1 MMRKK
6 SIEELT
12 EELGEILKD
21 IYETEGLEKARNIVT
36 DTMQKVEQN
45 IIGDL
50 QNKSEWDLILSQIE
64 EMARNL
70 TGPRKIADQLNC
82 TVNVVYT
89 TIRKKEIYNRRDVR
103 KLMAEGKSDEEIA
116 KEGNLNP
123 EAVITY
129 REELKRASEEL
140 NRKKQEKAKEN
151 SSRKSEI
158 STRIVEMAKNLIEPI
173 KIASI
178 LQCDVKKVYS
188 ATARYHIYGRTKVK
202 ELIEDGKNSEQI
214 AKEGNLNIEA
224 VIRFRDELLNNNVN
238 TKTAKII
245 EMAKKLIS
253 PDIISKKLQ
262 TSLDYIYSIISEN
275 DIYSR
280 RKVKKAIEAGKTDE
294 EIAKEGNVNLDAV
307 TRYRTKPDIADNMH
321 YNSRAYSN
329 QREQNE
335 KILKMARNLTGVDSI
350 VSSLSVPEYTV
361 RNLLRKN
368 NIYARE
374 EVIALI
380 QENEKGDKEIAEDS
394 GCNVILIKAL
404 RKSIENLHWAIE
416 NDEIKKKALT
426 ILQNGRT
433 LEQAM
438 KATNLK
444 MPEVKAIQEVFVAS
458 KKQPVDRQKL
468 QFEFKTEMINLRRT
482 LNESAQSS
490 KTQAQI
496 IDYRVQKILYKYIEL
511 LQESDYVL
519 LAYAY
524 AKTGE
529 YMKAIEFGEEYLDLD
544 TPSLSALQA
553 RIDEILKQEKVK
565 KAEQSTPT
573 KKIASELTRTDNAVK
588 EPNGKEHSDR

>member
-1 MMRKK
+1 MRKK

-21 IYETEGLEKARNIVT
+21 IYETEGLEKARHIVT

-158 STRIVEMAKNLIEPI
+158 STRIVEMARNLIEPI

-224 VIRFRDELLNNNVN
+224 VIRFRDELSNNNVN

-245 EMAKKLIS
+245 EMAKELIS

-307 TRYRTKPDIADNMH
+307 TRYRAKPDIADNMH

-329 QREQNE
+329 PREQNE

-511 LQESDYVL
+511 LQESDYAL

-573 KKIASELTRTDNAVK
+573 RKIASELTRTANAVK

>member
-1 MMRKK
+1 MRKK

-178 LQCDVKKVYS
+178 LQCDVKKFYS

-380 QENEKGDKEIAEDS
+380 QENEKSDKEIAEDS

-404 RKSIENLHWAIE
+404 RKSIENLQWAIE

-458 KKQPVDRQKL
+458 KKQSVDRQKL

-490 KTQAQI
+490 KTQAKI

-511 LQESDYVL
+511 LQESDYAL

-573 KKIASELTRTDNAVK
+573 RKIASELTRTDNSVK
-588 EPNGKEHSDR
+588 EPKGKEHSDR

>member
-1 MMRKK
+1 MRKK

-103 KLMAEGKSDEEIA
+103 KLMAEGKTDAEIA
-116 KEGNLNP
+116 KKGNLNL
-123 EAVITY
+123 EAVTRY
-129 REELKRASEEL
+129 GEELKRASEEL
-140 NRKKQEKAKEN
+140 NRKKQEKPKEN
-151 SSRKSEI
+151 SSRKREL
-158 STRIVEMAKNLIEPI
+158 STRIVEMARNLIEPI

-224 VIRFRDELLNNNVN
+224 VIRFRDELLNNNLK

-245 EMAKKLIS
+245 EMAKELIT
-253 PDIISKKLQ
+253 PNIISQKLQ
-262 TSLDYIYSIISEN
+262 TSLDYIYLIISEN

-294 EIAKEGNVNLDAV
+294 EIAKEGNINLDAV

-335 KILKMARNLTGVDSI
+335 KILKMARSLTGVDSI

-404 RKSIENLHWAIE
+404 RKSIENLQWAIE

-426 ILQNGRT
+426 ILQNGGN

-482 LNESAQSS
+482 LNGLSQSS

-496 IDYRVQKILYKYIEL
+496 IDYKVQKILYKYIEL
-511 LQESDYVL
+511 LQERDYAL
-519 LAYAY
+519 LTYAY

-553 RIDEILKQEKVK
+553 RIDEILKQEKGK
-565 KAEQSTPT
+565 KAEQTT
-573 KKIASELTRTDNAVK
+573 TTRKIASELTRTDNSVK
-588 EPNGKEHSDR
+588 EPKGKEHSDR

>member
-1 MMRKK
+1 MRKK

-245 EMAKKLIS
+245 EMAKELIT
-253 PDIISKKLQ
+253 PNIISQKLQ
-262 TSLDYIYSIISEN
+262 TSLDYIYLIISEN

-404 RKSIENLHWAIE
+404 RKSIENLQWAIE

-458 KKQPVDRQKL
+458 KKQSVDRQKL

-490 KTQAQI
+490 KTQAKI

-511 LQESDYVL
+511 LQESDYAL

-573 KKIASELTRTDNAVK
+573 RKIASELTRTDNSVK
-588 EPNGKEHSDR
+588 EPKGKEHSDR

>member
-1 MMRKK
+1 MRKK

-21 IYETEGLEKARNIVT
+21 IYETEGLEKARHIVT

-158 STRIVEMAKNLIEPI
+158 STRIVEMARNLIEPI

-224 VIRFRDELLNNNVN
+224 VIRFRDELSNNNVN

-245 EMAKKLIS
+245 EMAKELIS

-329 QREQNE
+329 PREQNE

-404 RKSIENLHWAIE
+404 RKSIENLQWAIE

-444 MPEVKAIQEVFVAS
+444 MPEVKAIQEVFVTS

-490 KTQAQI
+490 KTQAKI

-511 LQESDYVL
+511 LQESDYAL

-573 KKIASELTRTDNAVK
+573 RKIASELTRTDNAVK

>member
-1 MMRKK
+1 MRKK

-380 QENEKGDKEIAEDS
+380 QENEKSDKEIAEDS

-404 RKSIENLHWAIE
+404 RKSIENLQWAIE

-458 KKQPVDRQKL
+458 KKQSVDRQKL

-490 KTQAQI
+490 KTQAKI

-511 LQESDYVL
+511 LQESDYAL

-573 KKIASELTRTDNAVK
+573 RKIASELTRTDNSVK
-588 EPNGKEHSDR
+588 EPKGKEHSDR

>member
-1 MMRKK
+1 MRKK

-21 IYETEGLEKARNIVT
+21 IYETEGLEKARHIVT

-158 STRIVEMAKNLIEPI
+158 STRIVEMARNLIEPI

-214 AKEGNLNIEA
+214 AKVGNLNIEA
-224 VIRFRDELLNNNVN
+224 VIRFRDELSNNNVN

-245 EMAKKLIS
+245 EMAKELIS

-307 TRYRTKPDIADNMH
+307 TRYRAKPDIADNMH

-329 QREQNE
+329 PREQNE

-511 LQESDYVL
+511 LQESDYAL

-573 KKIASELTRTDNAVK
+573 RKIASELTRTANAVK

>member
-1 MMRKK
+1 MRKK

-12 EELGEILKD
+12 EELGKILKD
-21 IYETEGLEKARNIVT
+21 IYKTEGLEKTRNIVIA
-36 DTMQKVEQN
+36 TMQKIEQN
-45 IIGDL
+45 TIGDL

-103 KLMAEGKSDEEIA
+103 KLMAEGKTDAEIA
-116 KEGNLNP
+116 KKGNLNL
-123 EAVITY
+123 EAVTRY
-129 REELKRASEEL
+129 GEELKRASEEL
-140 NRKKQEKAKEN
+140 NRKKQEKPKEN
-151 SSRKSEI
+151 SSRKREL
-158 STRIVEMAKNLIEPI
+158 STRIVEMARNLIEPI

-224 VIRFRDELLNNNVN
+224 VIRFRDELLNNNLK

-245 EMAKKLIS
+245 EMAKELIT
-253 PDIISKKLQ
+253 PNIISQKLQ
-262 TSLDYIYSIISEN
+262 TSLDYIYLIISEN

-294 EIAKEGNVNLDAV
+294 EIAKEGNINLDAV

-335 KILKMARNLTGVDSI
+335 KILKMARSLTGVDSI

-404 RKSIENLHWAIE
+404 RKSIENLQWAIE

-426 ILQNGRT
+426 ILQNGGT

-482 LNESAQSS
+482 LNGLSQSS

-496 IDYRVQKILYKYIEL
+496 IDYKVQKILYKYIEL
-511 LQESDYVL
+511 LQERDYAL
-519 LAYAY
+519 LTYAY

-553 RIDEILKQEKVK
+553 RIDEILKQEKGK
-565 KAEQSTPT
+565 KAEQTT
-573 KKIASELTRTDNAVK
+573 TTRKIASELTRTDNSVK
-588 EPNGKEHSDR
+588 EPKGKEHSDR